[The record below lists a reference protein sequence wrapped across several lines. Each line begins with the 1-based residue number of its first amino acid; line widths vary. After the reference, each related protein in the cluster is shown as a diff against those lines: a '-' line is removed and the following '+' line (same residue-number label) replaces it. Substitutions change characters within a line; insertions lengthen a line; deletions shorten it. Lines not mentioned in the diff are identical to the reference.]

1 MHKALRY
8 IGAAV
13 GLLLCGMVGTTV
25 ILLNSLNVIPGSEGA
40 VVLPPPLMNE
50 KINILVLGAD
60 RGLLPGG
67 KQGPLRTDTII
78 LVSFD
83 PATSQVSALSIPR
96 DSRVRIPGR
105 ERLDKITHA
114 HVHGGIMLAVDT
126 VEQLLDL
133 PIHYYVRVE
142 TDAFSKMVDAI
153 GGVEYFVEKNMYYH
167 DPYQD
172 LLINLR
178 MGQQLLDGDKAMQYV
193 RYRGADGDIGRVKR
207 QQQFLLAVLSEL
219 LRPANLLRMNDLV
232 GIALSHMRTN
242 IDAATVLRHLPQL
255 GQVGPEKVHLVMMPG
270 STGSVNG
277 VSFWIVDHDALDE
290 LLSQHFW
297 QNSLEE
303 AREVTVMVQDAT
315 GNATGVSVARALRRR
330 GFNVIGLETTSETV
344 EKTRITAHDR
354 RDAAGQ
360 MVFRALGQGQLVS
373 ESAARNSDVTIILGL
388 DFFKRGAWIKS
399 E

>member
-8 IGAAV
+8 ISAAV
-13 GLLLCGMVGTTV
+13 GLFVCGMVGTTV
-25 ILLNSLNVIPGSEGA
+25 ILLNSLNVIPESEGA
-40 VVLPPPLMNE
+40 VPLPPPMINE
-50 KINILVLGAD
+50 RVNILVLGAD
-60 RGLLPGG
+60 AGLLPGG
-67 KQGPLRTDTII
+67 RKGPLRTDTII
-78 LVSFD
+78 VVSFD
-83 PATSQVSALSIPR
+83 PATSQVNALSIPR

-153 GGVEYFVEKNMYYH
+153 GGVEYFVEKNMFYH

-178 MGQQLLDGDKAMQYV
+178 MGQQVLDGDKATQYV

-207 QQQFLLAVLSEL
+207 QQQFLLAALKTV
-219 LRPANLLRMNDLV
+219 LRPANLLRMNELV
-232 GIALSHMRTN
+232 SIALSHVRTN

-255 GQVGPEKVHLVMMPG
+255 DQVGPEKVHLWMMPG
-270 STGSVNG
+270 TDGWINGGSY
-277 VSFWIVDHDALDE
+277 WIVDNEALDD

-297 QNSLEE
+297 QDSLEE
-303 AREVTVMVQDAT
+303 TKEVTVMIRDAT
-315 GNATGVSVARALRRR
+315 GNSAGVRVAQALRRR
-330 GFNVIGLETTSETV
+330 GFNVIGLETASETV
-344 EKTRITAHDR
+344 EKTRITAHER
-354 RDAAGQ
+354 RDRAGQ

-373 ESAARNSDVTIILGL
+373 ESAARNSDVTIVLGL
-388 DFFKRGAWIKS
+388 DYFKRGGVD
-399 E
+399 